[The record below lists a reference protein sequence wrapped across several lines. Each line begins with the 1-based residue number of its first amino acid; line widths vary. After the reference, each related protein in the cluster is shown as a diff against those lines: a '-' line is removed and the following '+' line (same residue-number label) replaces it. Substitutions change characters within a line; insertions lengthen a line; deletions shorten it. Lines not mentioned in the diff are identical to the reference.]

1 MSWLMCTSGSAIVRA
16 GANANATIV
25 ASGSALA
32 GFSDDVEDA
41 ILKRLGLTTV
51 AASYPKIFSDLASDM
66 IAQKIINY
74 DVDAIGKG
82 TATLMLNVLE
92 QNITNNFN
100 TLKKSDILTKAG
112 LT

>member
-1 MSWLMCTSGSAIVRA
+1 MSWLMCTSGSAVVRA
-16 GANANATIV
+16 GFNANATIV

-41 ILKRLGLTTV
+41 ICKRLGITA

-74 DVDAIGKG
+74 DADAIGKG
-82 TATLMLNVLE
+82 VSTLRLNVLE
-92 QNITNNFN
+92 QNISNNFA
-100 TLKKSDILTKAG
+100 TLKKSDILQKAG
-112 LT
+112 LL